1 MVHKM
6 QRLTMNNSTI
16 IAKKEQSYPAI
27 LEDSE
32 GVDEGEGIH
41 IYLFLIPMAEKY
53 LFAINGYW

>member
-6 QRLTMNNSTI
+6 QRLTMNNTNI

-32 GVDEGEGIH
+32 GGDEGEGTCSS
-41 IYLFLIPMAEKY
+41 FLTLWHYVCA
-53 LFAINGYW
+53 FFFC